1 MSNPTATS
9 TLAAKPPSPAEP
21 GEIRQALLWSALVA
35 LLFVAANYAVIYGL
49 FRTWWVSYAETGHG
63 FIAPPLAAYLVWMK
77 REELAKLPLAG
88 KSLGLVVVALCALVI
103 TISHLAQWVFF
114 SQFCLWLSLVAAVWY
129 IAGPAWVKA
138 LRFPL
143 LLLLFTIPPPS
154 FLYTR
159 LTFELQL
166 LASRLGE
173 FGLEALGFS
182 VLREGNV
189 LHMVGEKLSVAE
201 ACSGIRSLVTLLF
214 FVMVYGYFMLDT
226 LRGRLILLG
235 SAIPVAIFANGL
247 RIVATGVLSQYNR
260 ELAHGIT
267 HEVSGYV
274 TLFGGGLCC
283 ILLEQWMRRSP
294 ATPATTSQESYS

>member
-1 MSNPTATS
+1 MTPISSPHAT
-9 TLAAKPPSPAEP
+9 PPQPAPRTYWFWP
-21 GEIRQALLWSALVA
+21 GALLLLAFAWANAPVVA
-35 LLFVAANYAVIYGL
+35 GL

-88 KSLGLVVVALCALVI
+88 SRKGVWIVAVC
-103 TISHLAQWVFF
+103 
-114 SQFCLWLSLVAAVWY
+114 SLVAILSHMAQWIFVSQLSLWLTITASLWY
-129 IAGPAWVKA
+129 LAGPAWVKI

-143 LLLLFTIPPPS
+143 LLLFLTIPPPS

-173 FGLEALGFS
+173 IGLELLGYS
-182 VLREGNV
+182 VLREGNI

-214 FVMVYGYFMLDT
+214 FVTVYGYFMIPT
-226 LRGRLILLG
+226 ARARILLVLL
-235 SAIPVAIFANGL
+235 AIPVAILANGF
-247 RIVATGVLSQYNR
+247 RIIATGVLSQYDR
-260 ELAHGIT
+260 SLAHGIT
-267 HEVSGYV
+267 HDISGYITLLAGGALCVLFEYVLRNKHEV
-274 TLFGGGLCC
+274 TT
-283 ILLEQWMRRSP
+283 
-294 ATPATTSQESYS
+294 A